1 MAATVAATRAGARRG
16 PRRMKELFLDDY
28 LSEAEQWEWL
38 KGVAREY
45 WPWVLG
51 GIVLG
56 ALGIGGWRVWQSRAD
71 TQAQAASL
79 QFEQLRKTFT
89 GPNHGQAM
97 IDLGALERDHPSSPY
112 VDQARLLAAR
122 FYVESGALDQAVT
135 ELSRVADT
143 TKDHELS
150 LVARLRLA
158 RVQIA
163 QHKPDDAIATLDK
176 AEPGAFEGRYREVRG
191 DAYYAKGD
199 KPKALAEYRN
209 ARIAELAA
217 GGGGEQSL
225 LDLKI
230 SDLLAQ
236 MPPAEPAKMGDSKPA
251 APAK

>member
-1 MAATVAATRAGARRG
+1 
-16 PRRMKELFLDDY
+16 MKELFLDDY

-38 KGVAREY
+38 KGQVREY

-51 GIVLG
+51 GIALG
-56 ALGIGGWRVWQSRAD
+56 ALGIAGWYAWQSHAD
-71 TQAQAASL
+71 AQGRSASV
-79 QFEQLRKTFT
+79 QFEELRRTFT
-89 GPNHGQAM
+89 GPNHSQAM
-97 IDLGALERDHPSSPY
+97 IELGALERDHPSSPY

-122 FYVESGALDQAVT
+122 SYVEAGALDQAAT

-143 TKDHELS
+143 TKDQELS

-163 QHKPDDAIATLDK
+163 LHKPDDAIATLGK
-176 AEPGAFEGRYREVRG
+176 VEPGAFEARFREVRG

-209 ARIAELAA
+209 ARIADLA
-217 GGGGEQSL
+217 GGGGGDQSL

-230 SDLLAQ
+230 SDLVAQ